1 MNSDSV
7 TQLET
12 PHRPRTMMCHICNI
26 EYIFNP
32 IEAAKTNCKNALIV
46 HEYINTLETKY
57 CMVCLCQRHLVSIDR
72 RQSKKIFEKIKKIN
86 YCTKKYDDEKKF
98 LTLKWLNSFGF
109 LEVGIS
115 KKIFSYYDLSIKY
128 TNPVLLRSGFSRFNS
143 FHGYALK
150 VFSIYTYELV
160 QHIESV
166 HDCKICKMSF
176 RSSKELQL
184 HKTHYCAICKC
195 CGIRFKG
202 EIELKVHH
210 DTKKKIK
217 CKHCGKICFGTN
229 CLYQHLNWRC
239 QHRCIECK
247 TIIHGR
253 FYNRDGKSICY
264 DCR

>member
-1 MNSDSV
+1 MSVSSEIYIESNS
-7 TQLET
+7 
-12 PHRPRTMMCHICNI
+12 RTNPMMCHICKV

-57 CMVCLCQRHLVSIDR
+57 CLGCLCQRHLVSIDR
-72 RQSKKIFEKIKKIN
+72 IQAKKIFEKIKKIN

-109 LEVGIS
+109 LEEGIS
-115 KKIFSYYDLSIKY
+115 NKIFSYYDLSIKY
-128 TNPVLLRSGFSRFNS
+128 TNINHTSTRFSGFNS

-160 QHIESV
+160 RHIECV

-184 HKTHYCAICKC
+184 HKTHECAICKC
-195 CGIRFKG
+195 CGMKFKG
-202 EIELKVHH
+202 KIELKVHQ

-217 CKHCGKICFGTN
+217 CEHCGKICFGKY
-229 CLYQHLNWRC
+229 CLYKHLNWYC
-239 QHRCIECK
+239 QHRCMECK
-247 TIIHGR
+247 TILHGR
-253 FYNRDGKSICY
+253 FHNRDGKSICH